1 MREGRKSGSAL
12 KLLQLRE
19 LSLLFL
25 LGFLPWMFPSPSA
38 ASADSPVNVLLII
51 ADDLNCDLGCY
62 GHRIVKTPNL
72 DKLAEESVRFEKA
85 YVQYPICNP
94 TRASFLTGLYPE
106 TIRVFNNSD
115 HLRQALPDLVTL
127 PQLFRSGGYF
137 TAAFGKVFH
146 RGVLPD
152 QELEM
157 EDPPSWDL
165 RERGREGERARR
177 GTGRDFPSGSPFGY
191 RWLAAEGDDED
202 QKDGAIASEA
212 IRFLEGRREGPFF
225 LAVGFHRPHVPLQ
238 CPRKYFD
245 LYSLE
250 DFEAPAPSEPS
261 PEAPKALPSDD
272 SESSFASWSDDDRRE
287 FLRGYAACVSFMD
300 AQAGRVL
307 DALDRLHLTESTI
320 IVFLGDQGFHLG
332 EQGWW
337 GKNTLFERSLRVP
350 LLVRAPGA
358 KGNGRSC
365 SALVELV
372 DLYPTLAELCALPA
386 PPGLEGKSFR
396 SLLENP
402 AGDGRKAA
410 YSILRRGRSVAGRTV
425 RTERWRYTEWNGGA
439 LGTELYDY
447 ASDAAEESNLASD
460 PAHSKTKGELAKLLR
475 EISPRGSAGMSPTS
489 ERGK

>member
-1 MREGRKSGSAL
+1 
-12 KLLQLRE
+12 
-19 LSLLFL
+19 
-25 LGFLPWMFPSPSA
+25 
-38 ASADSPVNVLLII
+38 
-51 ADDLNCDLGCY
+51 
-62 GHRIVKTPNL
+62 
-72 DKLAEESVRFEKA
+72 
-85 YVQYPICNP
+85 
-94 TRASFLTGLYPE
+94 
-106 TIRVFNNSD
+106 
-115 HLRQALPDLVTL
+115 
-127 PQLFRSGGYF
+127 
-137 TAAFGKVFH
+137 
-146 RGVLPD
+146 
-152 QELEM
+152 
-157 EDPPSWDL
+157 
-165 RERGREGERARR
+165 
-177 GTGRDFPSGSPFGY
+177 
-191 RWLAAEGDDED
+191 
-202 QKDGAIASEA
+202 
-212 IRFLEGRREGPFF
+212 
-225 LAVGFHRPHVPLQ
+225 LQ

-245 LYSLE
+245 HYSLE

-261 PEAPKALPSDD
+261 PEAPQALPSDD